1 MPLLDSLSSFLS
13 LPADGA
19 GATKLGARGWPT
31 LNMLALAC
39 VLACTACTQQKQDAV
54 VLNEGNPNP
63 KASAPVSVV
72 LAGPRWLELTNEQ
85 RLILRPLATT
95 WDSLAS
101 THKSKW
107 IAVTQGFPARSSAEQ
122 QKMQE
127 RMAAWAALTPVER
140 ERARLNFAETK
151 KLNPTDRAAE
161 WAAYQELS
169 AEEKK
174 RLAAK
179 SPPNPVGASV
189 ALSPVPND
197 KLTAVPVTRRTSQQ
211 PDAASV
217 VKPQID
223 SNTLLPKLV
232 QPAPSLP
239 SVNPDP
245 TAPVGGT
252 PPITI
257 DTLSPN

>member
-1 MPLLDSLSSFLS
+1 MLEAPIQPDYRRRRVLGRK
-13 LPADGA
+13 A
-19 GATKLGARGWPT
+19 LGAVG
-31 LNMLALAC
+31 LAC
-39 VLACTACTQQKQDAV
+39 ALLLAACSQDSVDSGQLGA
-54 VLNEGNPNP
+54 ENPNS
-63 KASAPVSVV
+63 KASAPVAVV
-72 LAGPRWLELTNEQ
+72 APTGPRWQELTAEQ
-85 RLILRPLATT
+85 RLTLRPLSAT
-95 WDSLAS
+95 WDSLTS

-107 IAVTQGFPARSSAEQ
+107 ISVAQSIRSRPAAEQ

-179 SPPNPVGASV
+179 SAPNPVGASV

-197 KLTAVPVTRRTSQQ
+197 KLTAVPITRRSSLQ
-211 PDAASV
+211 PETAPV
-217 VKPQID
+217 TKPQID
-223 SNTLLPKLV
+223 PNTLLPKLTP
-232 QPAPSLP
+232 PAPVSP
-239 SVNPDP
+239 PTANPDAA
-245 TAPVGGT
+245 APVEGT
-252 PPITI
+252 PRITI

>member
-1 MPLLDSLSSFLS
+1 L
-13 LPADGA
+13 
-19 GATKLGARGWPT
+19 
-31 LNMLALAC
+31 
-39 VLACTACTQQKQDAV
+39 TA
-54 VLNEGNPNP
+54 
-63 KASAPVSVV
+63 
-72 LAGPRWLELTNEQ
+72 EQ
-85 RLILRPLATT
+85 RLTLRPLSAT
-95 WDSLAS
+95 WDSLAG

-107 IAVTQGFPARSSAEQ
+107 ISVAQSIRSRPAAEQ

-179 SPPNPVGASV
+179 SAPNPVGASV

-197 KLTAVPVTRRTSQQ
+197 KLTAVPITRRSSLQ
-211 PDAASV
+211 PETAPV
-217 VKPQID
+217 TKPQID
-223 SNTLLPKLV
+223 PNTLLPKLTP
-232 QPAPSLP
+232 PAPVSP
-239 SVNPDP
+239 PTANPDAA
-245 TAPVGGT
+245 APVEGT
-252 PPITI
+252 PRITI